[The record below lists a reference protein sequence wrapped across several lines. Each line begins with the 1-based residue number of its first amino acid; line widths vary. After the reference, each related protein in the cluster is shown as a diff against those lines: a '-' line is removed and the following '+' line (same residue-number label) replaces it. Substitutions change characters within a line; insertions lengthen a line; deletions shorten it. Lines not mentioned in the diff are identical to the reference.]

1 MALRLLLASAAVG
14 LWVMA
19 GLGQSVLMNQCYES
33 RHADDNEPMVLP
45 GLGGH
50 LVMVVI
56 WPMVAL
62 GNVLDPPDCN
72 PIPVTGQ

>member
-1 MALRLLLASAAVG
+1 MALRPLLASAAVG

-33 RHADDNEPMVLP
+33 RHADDNEPILLP
-45 GLGGH
+45 GLAGH
-50 LVMVVI
+50 VVMVVI
-56 WPMVAL
+56 WPVVAI

-72 PIPVTGQ
+72 AITVTRQ